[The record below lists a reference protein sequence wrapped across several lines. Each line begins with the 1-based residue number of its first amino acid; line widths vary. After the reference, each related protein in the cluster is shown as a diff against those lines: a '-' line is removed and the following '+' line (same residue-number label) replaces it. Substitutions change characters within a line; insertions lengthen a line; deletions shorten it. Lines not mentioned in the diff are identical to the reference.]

1 MWILMLFIYIG
12 ILPIILISF
21 KSIGIDEEFKDYS
34 KCSEQK

>member
-21 KSIGIDEEFKDYS
+21 KSLGINEEFKEYN
-34 KCSEQK
+34 E